1 MNLRKPHNREDMPDS
16 APSGAFISK
25 KADAQIVAEV
35 DSIDARFRCR
45 AQDISSD
52 LNRCHRHVAQIA
64 QGPSQLSGT
73 SVRGAGC
80 QEQTWSHSECA
91 TIGLD
96 RKTILLQELT
106 FHNLAS
112 CPVQARQNWKEKELN
127 EWSG

>member
-1 MNLRKPHNREDMPDS
+1 MPDS
-16 APSGAFISK
+16 APSGVFIST
-25 KADAQIVAEV
+25 KADVQIVAVV

-45 AQDISSD
+45 AQDTSSD
-52 LNRCHRHVAQIA
+52 LNRCHRHVAQNA

-80 QEQTWSHSECA
+80 QDQTWSRSEYA

-96 RKTILLQELT
+96 EKTILLRNLLSITLT
-106 FHNLAS
+106 S
-112 CPVQARQNWKEKELN
+112 RPVQARQDWKEKELN